1 MAEEAPRVVP
11 EGFKELK
18 EGSAHIL
25 YQGNAVFY
33 NEAMCTNRDLSVA
46 VLRTFLPMLVAEA
59 AAQPGKKAKRHNI
72 KTPSGRGNVPAAP
85 AGSTTA
91 APAGAAAAAAC
102 SGGGAATATPAAE
115 ASGSEGVADVAAR
128 AGAAAAAGT
137 AASSAEYAA
146 ASAAAGVRVHR
157 MIAERPDQNT
167 GARPRLFEGLSASG
181 LRAVRYAQEV
191 PALGSIVANDLDPI
205 AVEAIQRNLIH
216 NGGAQLQPRSSPAA
230 GMHAS
235 RSCRHHWRMTS
246 WVWIQVAGEVVD
258 LDQCADL
265 VVVTCLSQAYDVV
278 DLDPYGTPAMFLDSA
293 VQSVADGGLLMVTA
307 TDMAN
312 LCGSNMSACWSLY
325 NSFPIHRNYCH
336 EMALR
341 ILLASIESHANRYK
355 RHIVP
360 LLCLSIDYYVRIFV
374 RVYLSP
380 GDVGNASS
388 KLSYLWQ
395 SSGCDDFFLQP
406 VSYKKTTS
414 KDGFRFH
421 PGFGPVVP
429 GRCAETGSAFTM
441 GGPIWSDPIHD
452 ITFVNSLV
460 ASMNADGPSSYG
472 TFNKMKG
479 LLAAVQEELPDVP
492 LYYSLHDMCRTV
504 KCQPC
509 KRDQFMSAIIN
520 AGYRVSCT
528 HAHQLAIKTDC
539 PPSIMWDILRCWVKE
554 QPSNSNLARD
564 PESNVAKILS
574 KEPTHIADW
583 TRVEGVVSKA
593 KADGIVKFVENPAYW
608 GPKVRAGRHHKDK
621 SGQQHE
627 SHVERDPRQG
637 HKKAARLKREAV
649 QAAAG
654 QHPAAAGAG
663 AGGHK
668 TCKTCKTCKR
678 MGAGEQQLAGRDRN
692 RKVGVRSSR
701 TQGRGAA
708 AGEAQQRPASQ
719 QLSAVTR
726 LRWQGMVTR
735 RKRPG
740 VGGGAGRRRASG
752 SVRSRAG
759 VEAALSDVREAT
771 RCVQT
776 KAA

>member
-246 WVWIQVAGEVVD
+246 WVWI
-258 LDQCADL
+258 
-265 VVVTCLSQAYDVV
+265 QAYDVV

-621 SGQQHE
+621 GTRRQPASSG
-627 SHVERDPRQG
+627 RLCRQPPG
-637 HKKAARLKREAV
+637 NTRRRPAPAPGAQDMQDMQDMQEDGGGG
-649 QAAAG
+649 AAAG
-654 QHPAAAGAG
+654 GAGPEQEGGSPVEQDPGARGSGGGGPAAAGIAAAVSGDAAAVAG
-663 AGGHK
+663 DGDSSKEAGGGGRCG
-668 TCKTCKTCKR
+668 TEACKR
-678 MGAGEQQLAGRDRN
+678 Q
-692 RKVGVRSSR
+692 R
-701 TQGRGAA
+701 T
-708 AGEAQQRPASQ
+708 
-719 QLSAVTR
+719 
-726 LRWQGMVTR
+726 
-735 RKRPG
+735 
-740 VGGGAGRRRASG
+740 
-752 SVRSRAG
+752 
-759 VEAALSDVREAT
+759 
-771 RCVQT
+771 
-776 KAA
+776 